1 MDEAERCHL
10 IGYIS
15 QGRLLAHGPV
25 EEVVRAAG
33 ISAWRI
39 TGPSVGRLTQRI
51 KGLAG
56 VEMAAL
62 FGAELH
68 VSGVDASLIEKSLEG
83 LKGEQGLKIERVP
96 PSLEDVFIHT
106 MDVAQQERQ

>member
-1 MDEAERCHL
+1 V
-10 IGYIS
+10 
-15 QGRLLAHGPV
+15 GP
-25 EEVVRAAG
+25 
-33 ISAWRI
+33 
-39 TGPSVGRLTQRI
+39 LTERI
-51 KGLAG
+51 KKLPG

-68 VSGVDASLIEKSLEG
+68 VSGVDAAKIEKSLEA
-83 LKGEQGLKIERVP
+83 LEDEQGLKIERVP